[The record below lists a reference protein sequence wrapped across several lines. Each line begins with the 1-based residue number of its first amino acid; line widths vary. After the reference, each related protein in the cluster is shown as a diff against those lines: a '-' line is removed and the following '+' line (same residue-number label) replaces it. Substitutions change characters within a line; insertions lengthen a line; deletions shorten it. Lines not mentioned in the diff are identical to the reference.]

1 MLDHRIPRRDGEI
14 LLLNSIPCQVVGNA
28 VIQEDVIAY
37 PARVSGLDG
46 WNDIL
51 IRELYPRSLDA
62 SISRSQSGV
71 LQCTADGKRL
81 LAEKREVF
89 LRGQRVEQ
97 QQFNRLPPEVGAKS
111 FCCDAYGTSY
121 AVRII
126 PRSATC
132 ETLLEQ
138 NPNGLPMEEAVSLIL
153 KLLDILEDIHSSGLL
168 HLNILPSSIHLLP
181 GGALVLDYIQLWD
194 QKTVDLPENLG
205 YSLSYAAPELR
216 LHNWNEIGPSTD
228 LYAATALFYH
238 LIFGHGPQQDPLIG
252 LPQYNALPVPLAR
265 MFHKGLHLLPRR
277 RFATAAELRMTLLLL
292 ERQGFYRPP
301 EMNGSTPFRK
311 STFEKKR
318 SEQHDG
324 LRTQF

>member
-51 IRELYPRSLDA
+51 IRELYPRAPDG
-62 SISRSQSGV
+62 SIFRCETGG
-71 LQCTADGKRL
+71 LQCTAAGKRL

-89 LRGQRVEQ
+89 LRGQRLEQ
-97 QQFNRLPPEVGAKS
+97 RQLGRLPTEAGAKS
-111 FCCDAYGTSY
+111 FYCDAYGTSY

-153 KLLDILEDIHSSGLL
+153 KLLE
-168 HLNILPSSIHLLP
+168 
-181 GGALVLDYIQLWD
+181 
-194 QKTVDLPENLG
+194 KTV
-205 YSLSYAAPELR
+205 
-216 LHNWNEIGPSTD
+216 
-228 LYAATALFYH
+228 
-238 LIFGHGPQQDPLIG
+238 
-252 LPQYNALPVPLAR
+252 
-265 MFHKGLHLLPRR
+265 
-277 RFATAAELRMTLLLL
+277 
-292 ERQGFYRPP
+292 
-301 EMNGSTPFRK
+301 
-311 STFEKKR
+311 
-318 SEQHDG
+318 
-324 LRTQF
+324 

>member
-51 IRELYPRSLDA
+51 IRELYPRAPDGL
-62 SISRSQSGV
+62 IFRCETGG
-71 LQCTADGKRL
+71 LQCTAAGKRL

-89 LRGQRVEQ
+89 LRGQRLEQ
-97 QQFNRLPPEVGAKS
+97 RQLGRLPTEAGAKS
-111 FCCDAYGTSY
+111 FYCDAYGTSY
-121 AVRII
+121 VVRIF

-138 NPNGLPMEEAVSLIL
+138 NPNGLPLEEAVSLIL

-205 YSLSYAAPELR
+205 YSLSYTAPELR

-228 LYAATALFYH
+228 LYAATALLYH
-238 LIFGHGPQQDPLIG
+238 LIFGHSPQRNHLFSQ
-252 LPQYNALPVPLAR
+252 PQRNVLPVLLAR
-265 MFHKGLHLLPRR
+265 MFHKGLHLLPHK
-277 RFATAAELRMTLLLL
+277 RFATAAELRTTLLLL